1 MITRTNKD
9 LKGFNNSKQIKN
21 QITVPYGVNDLS
33 RYKHIDE
40 LLLTDGKTIKATLG
54 PIDLSVYPYDVPETY
69 TVTEQDEDCIDII
82 AYKVYGQAS
91 LYWAICYA
99 NNIKDPLK
107 IPLGTTL
114 YIPSLDELKQFP
126 NPLS

>member
-69 TVTEQDEDCIDII
+69 TVTEHDANRIDII
-82 AYKVYGQAS
+82 AFKVYGQAS
-91 LYWAICYA
+91 MYWAICYM
-99 NNIKDPLK
+99 NNIKDPLN
-107 IPLGTTL
+107 IPAGTVL
-114 YIPSLDELKQFP
+114 YIPSKETLKQFP